1 MFLRLEY
8 LIVCDDIENKRELE
22 NFEMMEGDIL
32 RPLFDFT
39 HINSIEIFN
48 FAI

>member
-8 LIVCDDIENKRELE
+8 LIVRDDIENKPELE
-22 NFEMMEGDIL
+22 NFEMMEDIL

-39 HINSIEIFN
+39 HINSIAIFN
-48 FAI
+48 FAN